1 VAEQWVTAE
10 EVRAAKQRFID
21 AMPGFELPVAYSVA
35 RCDPDGFAFAH
46 VNEVGGTHELPSAV
60 LAIVCGYRSGNA
72 TLPMSRD
79 EFARAIELL
88 APAEP
93 CKAFEHP
100 NLWSWRPLL
109 DASPEDAEF
118 VAVFIG
124 DVAAAPTS
132 DAEAA
137 MRALL

>member
-1 VAEQWVTAE
+1 VTEQWITAD
-10 EVRAAKQRFID
+10 EVRAAKQRFIE
-21 AMPGFELPVAYSVA
+21 AMPGFELPAAYSVA

-46 VNEVGGTHELPSAV
+46 VNEVGGTHELPGAV
-60 LAIVCGYRSGNA
+60 LATVCGYRNGNV

-88 APAEP
+88 SPAEP
-93 CKAFEHP
+93 CEAFDHP

-109 DASPEDAEF
+109 ENSPADAEF

-124 DVAAAPTS
+124 EVDAPPAS
-132 DAEAA
+132 EAEAA
-137 MRALL
+137 LRALL